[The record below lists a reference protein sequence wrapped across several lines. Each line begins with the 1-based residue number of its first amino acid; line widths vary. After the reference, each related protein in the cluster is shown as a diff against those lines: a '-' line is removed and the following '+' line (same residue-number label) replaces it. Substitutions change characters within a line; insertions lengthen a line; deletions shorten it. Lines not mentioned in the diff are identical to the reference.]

1 MKHIAIAVFI
11 VVFLTLMPNCMATAQ
26 SIDEEWGK
34 VKVPPMPV
42 LENVRID
49 PASTALLMLDFN
61 KQTCNADRRPRC
73 IATLPKVQKLLTE
86 ARAKHVS
93 VIYSLSA
100 GRARPSRAGTVRS
113 DASAFKPAER
123 VSAISAKKPVCS
135 SSVKQGTP
143 TTTAATV

>member
-1 MKHIAIAVFI
+1 
-11 VVFLTLMPNCMATAQ
+11 MATAQ

-34 VKVPPMPV
+34 VKVSPMPA
-42 LENVRID
+42 LENVRLD
-49 PASTALLMLDFN
+49 PVSTILLVLDFN

-100 GRARPSRAGTVRS
+100 GRARP
-113 DASAFKPAER
+113 
-123 VSAISAKKPVCS
+123 ISLKKWHIGKEIPS
-135 SSVKQGTP
+135 SLQDP
-143 TTTAATV
+143 TRFSEQT

>member
-1 MKHIAIAVFI
+1 
-11 VVFLTLMPNCMATAQ
+11 MATAQ

-34 VKVPPMPV
+34 VKVSPMPA

-49 PASTALLMLDFN
+49 PVLTMLLVLDFN

-86 ARAKHVS
+86 ARAKHVF

-100 GRARPSRAGTVRS
+100 GQVRPISLKKWHIGTGSRSSLQAPPS
-113 DASAFKPAER
+113 FSER
-123 VSAISAKKPVCS
+123 TMNKY
-135 SSVKQGTP
+135 
-143 TTTAATV
+143 